1 MTLLAFDIETVPDV
15 AAGRTLLGLD
25 GLDDAAV
32 AEAMFQRRRQQ
43 TGGDF
48 LQHHLHRVVAIACAL
63 RTPKGFKLWSIGDPT
78 ASEAELVQRFFDG
91 IEQLTPD
98 LVSWNG
104 KGFDL
109 PVLHYRALFN
119 GVRAPRYWEM
129 GEGDRDFKWNN
140 YLNKY
145 HWRHLDL
152 MDALAGFEPRARA
165 PLDDVAQLCGLPGKL
180 GIGGAKVWDA
190 VKAGRLGAVRDYCEC
205 DALNTYLIALRFEV
219 LRGIMT
225 AEELAAEHAVVR
237 EALVRDGR
245 AHLAEFVAAW
255 DAAAEA
261 PRG

>member
-1 MTLLAFDIETVPDV
+1 MTLLAFDIETIPDV
-15 AAGRTLLGLD
+15 AAGRRLFGLE

-48 LQHHLHRVVAIACAL
+48 LQHHLHQVASIACAL
-63 RTPKGFKLWSIGDPT
+63 RTADGFKVWSIGKPE
-78 ASEAELVQRFFDG
+78 AGEAELVQRFFDG
-91 IEQLTPD
+91 IEQFTPD

-129 GEGDRDFKWNN
+129 GETDRDFKWNN

-165 PLDDVAQLCGLPGKL
+165 SLDDVAQLCGLPGKL

-190 VKAGRLGAVRDYCEC
+190 VKAGELGAVRDYCEC

-219 LRGIMT
+219 LRGIQT
-225 AEELAAEHAVVR
+225 PEELAAEHAVVR
-237 EALVRDGR
+237 EALLRDGR
-245 AHLAEFVAAW
+245 AHLQEFVAAW
-255 DAAAEA
+255 DAAAKA
-261 PRG
+261 RDA